1 VTETREASQP
11 PPATAL
17 GPSVTLVLGA
27 AFMLLA
33 DVSIL
38 NIAAPSIQRKLGA
51 DVGEVQLMIAGY
63 QVAYA
68 TALVTGGRLGDIF
81 GRRALLLYG
90 TISFTLASLAC
101 GLSQNPGELIGFRV
115 WQGLSAALMYPQVI
129 ATLTIVVPPQRL
141 PRAFSLLGAVIS
153 SATIVGPVLAGVL
166 IKLNV
171 LGEWRPIFL
180 INVPIG
186 LVVIALTPRL
196 VPAVRS
202 PNAKRLDM
210 PGAALA
216 ILAMAALTLP
226 LTVGR
231 DHGWPARS
239 WVSLGCVP
247 LLAGVFL
254 LRERAI
260 ETGNG
265 SPLLPP
271 ELWRFGGFR
280 IGLLLYVVLFVAV
293 IPFFLYYSI
302 VLQYGLAYDALTA
315 GIAMTPYAI
324 GTLITSLRST
334 KLVARY
340 DTRNVLISGG
350 LICAAGSL
358 LLALTLD
365 LDHSGHLLAWWM
377 TPAMFVTGLGLGLVV
392 PPLLT
397 FVLRT
402 VPTPDVGAVS
412 GLLSTAQ
419 QLGGALGVAVIGVL
433 FLHGL
438 PGGITHS
445 GYFAL
450 RGGLVSSTL
459 LMAGCF
465 ALAAALV
472 TRLARYRVPTPAAVA
487 VPTTAAAAVQRKT
500 EPTDSGRA
508 DAGRQ

>member
-1 VTETREASQP
+1 MTETRDGTAAAPAPSAS
-11 PPATAL
+11 L
-17 GPSVTLVLGA
+17 GPSVRLVLGA

-33 DVSIL
+33 DISIV
-38 NIAAPSIQRKLGA
+38 NIAAPSIQRSLGA
-51 DVGEVQLMIAGY
+51 DIAEVQLMIAGY

-68 TALVTGGRLGDIF
+68 TVLVTGGRLGDIF

-90 TISFTLASLAC
+90 TIAFTLASLGC
-101 GLSQNPGELIGFRV
+101 GLSQNPGELITFRV
-115 WQGLSAALMYPQVI
+115 LQGFSAALMYPQVL

-180 INVPIG
+180 INVPVG
-186 LVVIALTPRL
+186 LVVIALTPKL

-202 PNAKRLDM
+202 PNAKRLDV

-216 ILAMAALTLP
+216 IALMAAVTVP

-231 DHGWPARS
+231 DHGWPAWS
-239 WVSLGCVP
+239 WVSLGFSPV
-247 LLAGVFL
+247 LAAVFL
-254 LRERAI
+254 LRERAV
-260 ETGNG
+260 ESGEG
-265 SPLLPP
+265 SPLVPP
-271 ELWRFGGFR
+271 LFWRFAGFR

-315 GIAMTPYAI
+315 GVAMTPYAI
-324 GTLITSLRST
+324 GTLITALRST
-334 KLVARY
+334 KIVAKY
-340 DTRNVLISGG
+340 DTRNVLIAGG
-350 LICAAGSL
+350 LICAVGSL

-365 LDHSGHLLAWWM
+365 LDRSGHQLAWWM
-377 TPAMFVTGLGLGLVV
+377 TPAMFVTGLGLGLIV

-402 VPTPDVGAVS
+402 VPTTDVGAVS

-438 PGGITHS
+438 PGGIAAS

-465 ALAAALV
+465 AVAAALV
-472 TRLARYRVPTPAAVA
+472 TRLARHRPTAATTAPAAA
-487 VPTTAAAAVQRKT
+487 QRKPD
-500 EPTDSGRA
+500 PTDAGRA